1 MSRSGE
7 QGGGEAS
14 TTQQQQQPVPLRH
27 QLLGACRADE
37 RLRPLL
43 TLNLSCG
50 AAEDRFISH
59 LSQVPTPFPFF
70 SATTNPKPTRSH
82 LPSIHA
88 NSTSRR
94 PRSACS
100 TGVSAF
106 PSSLLASAR
115 STAMVLSS
123 AQRPSGT
130 VLLSLSF
137 LPPCVAW
144 ILLYCYTFPL
154 FNTTNNEE
162 YLHLNLL
169 FILSTLF
176 TGNDSRD
183 DCYTQGH
190 H

>member
-1 MSRSGE
+1 
-7 QGGGEAS
+7 
-14 TTQQQQQPVPLRH
+14 
-27 QLLGACRADE
+27 
-37 RLRPLL
+37 
-43 TLNLSCG
+43 
-50 AAEDRFISH
+50 
-59 LSQVPTPFPFF
+59 
-70 SATTNPKPTRSH
+70 
-82 LPSIHA
+82 
-88 NSTSRR
+88 
-94 PRSACS
+94 
-100 TGVSAF
+100 
-106 PSSLLASAR
+106 
-115 STAMVLSS
+115 MVLSS